1 MKIAQISPLM
11 ESVPPRLYGGS
22 ERIVSYVTDELVRQG
37 HDVTLFASGDSVSS
51 ANLVRC
57 VPIALRLDANVK
69 DPIPYYML
77 MLDRVREMAD
87 EFDIL
92 HFHIDQFHFPLFR
105 PIAQRTVTTL
115 HGRQDLHDL
124 KPLYVGFSDMP
135 LVSISN
141 SQRKPIANANFAATV
156 YHGLPA
162 QTLKPNYK
170 PSGDYVAFLGR
181 ISPEKRPDRA
191 IRIAQALGL
200 RIKIAAKIDK
210 VDEAYFSE
218 HIASLFNLPGVE
230 YIGEIDERS
239 KSEFLGEASALLFPI
254 DWPEPFGLSM
264 IEAMA
269 CGTPVLAFRCGSVP
283 EIIDPGVTGLIVDS
297 MDEAIRVMPQ
307 VLALDRRAVRQKFEQ
322 RFSAS
327 RMAKDYVQV
336 YRSLIKQ
343 QALPERDAPVSRR
356 QPELEQGM
364 N

>member
-22 ERIVSYVTDELVRQG
+22 ERIVSYLTDELVRQG

>member
-1 MKIAQISPLM
+1 M

-22 ERIVSYVTDELVRQG
+22 ERIVSYLTDELVRQG

-57 VPIALRLDANVK
+57 VPMALRLDANVK

-105 PIAQRTVTTL
+105 PIAHRTVTTL

-141 SQRKPIANANFAATV
+141 SQRKPIVNANFAATV

-170 PSGDYVAFLGR
+170 PTGDYVAFLGR

-210 VDEAYFSE
+210 VDEAYFRE

-239 KSEFLGEASALLFPI
+239 KSEFLGEADALLFPI

-283 EIIDPGVTGLIVDS
+283 EIIDPGVTGQIVDS

>member
-1 MKIAQISPLM
+1 
-11 ESVPPRLYGGS
+11 
-22 ERIVSYVTDELVRQG
+22 
-37 HDVTLFASGDSVSS
+37 
-51 ANLVRC
+51 
-57 VPIALRLDANVK
+57 
-69 DPIPYYML
+69 ML

-210 VDEAYFSE
+210 VDEAYFRE

>member
-57 VPIALRLDANVK
+57 VPIALRLDTNVK

-92 HFHIDQFHFPLFR
+92 HFHIDQFHFPLVR

-200 RIKIAAKIDK
+200 RIKIAAKVDK

>member
-22 ERIVSYVTDELVRQG
+22 ERIVSYLTDELVRQG

-57 VPIALRLDANVK
+57 VPMALRHDANVK

-210 VDEAYFSE
+210 VDEAYFRE